1 MIELTIL
8 TKDGEELTAEV
19 SEYAPEELNDKL
31 NDGEVNTVVIGNII
45 LEKFDVKR
53 IMQRTLDEESA
64 E

>member
-8 TKDGEELTAEV
+8 TKDGEELTTEVAE
-19 SEYAPEELNDKL
+19 YIPEELNDKL

-53 IMQRTLDEESA
+53 ITQRGLDEESA